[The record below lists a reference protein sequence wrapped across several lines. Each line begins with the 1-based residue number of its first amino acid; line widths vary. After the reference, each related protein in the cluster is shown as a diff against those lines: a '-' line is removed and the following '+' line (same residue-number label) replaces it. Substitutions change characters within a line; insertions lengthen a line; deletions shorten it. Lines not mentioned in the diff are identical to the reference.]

1 MAITKLNTRLMQK
14 YDTEENWGKA
24 SGFIPLK
31 GEKIIYAPDD
41 THPYVR
47 EKTGD
52 GVTAV
57 TALPFDEN
65 YRGDTISSNQTG
77 ASLYV
82 KLCTVQSLA
91 AHSDIFIEFDMAGRS
106 FERFQK
112 VKFIPRRDAATTTPT
127 CAVFVSGG
135 KGNPYQV
142 RAYQY
147 QFKNIENDYIELW
160 CVLPGYDV
168 LNILK
173 RSFASNWKSAEQN
186 FIWNYEVA
194 NAWPTESESV
204 IKVNAIMEEWTGNS
218 ATATTAT
225 TATKLKTARTISL
238 GGGATGTATSFDG
251 TGNITIPVTKV
262 KESCLSWGDLW
273 DSGSIS
279 GRVSPIDAACS
290 NIHSANRFAFANPD
304 GITIEYS
311 TNGSTY
317 STYNTTDPDSD
328 KINLVSGIGSKYYI
342 GARRTSTTVNDKLR
356 ITLNA
361 TNMGLYINLK
371 KLLINIS
378 TNHATGSN
386 VILERALKGSETTY
400 KTVATYQISGWSG
413 WNSIPVNV
421 AFGGGNNQTE
431 NVASIRLTFGI
442 TGVNTAQ
449 TANALQVLDII
460 GIGDVFWSCPSTM
473 ARTGHL
479 YSYDSSQNATF
490 PANVTANTF
499 VGALSGNASSATTAT
514 QDGNGNV
521 ISTTYATK
529 DEVSDTYLTKTK
541 AIQTYATKTSVSST
555 YLTKTDAGNTY
566 ATKDEEFITVE
577 DIDTICGTTIEV
589 ATLSEVTF

>member
-65 YRGDTISSNQTG
+65 YRGDIISSNQTG

-112 VKFIPRRDAATTTPT
+112 VKFIPRRNAATTTPT

-218 ATATTAT
+218 ATAT
-225 TATKLKTARTISL
+225 KLKTARKI
-238 GGGATGTATSFDG
+238 GKASFDG
-251 TGNITIPVTKV
+251 TTDITLDAIAGRAITK
-262 KESCLSWGDLW
+262 S
-273 DSGSIS
+273 SGSAYINQYIKFARIDVSS
-279 GRVSPIDAACS
+279 GAYTDCSGTLEFCPTEACTMFGELAYQIRTTSTIETTGVRLWWKTLTDVEYANRVSAVKVSNGIYDLYYRPMYTYETMSITNVDCHNPNKITLYSDQNYVKTITAAAAIS
-290 NIHSANRFAFANPD
+290 SLHSA
-304 GITIEYS
+304 S
-311 TNGSTY
+311 
-317 STYNTTDPDSD
+317 DS
-328 KINLVSGIGSKYYI
+328 
-342 GARRTSTTVNDKLR
+342 
-356 ITLNA
+356 
-361 TNMGLYINLK
+361 
-371 KLLINIS
+371 
-378 TNHATGSN
+378 
-386 VILERALKGSETTY
+386 
-400 KTVATYQISGWSG
+400 
-413 WNSIPVNV
+413 
-421 AFGGGNNQTE
+421 
-431 NVASIRLTFGI
+431 
-442 TGVNTAQ
+442 
-449 TANALQVLDII
+449 
-460 GIGDVFWSCPSTM
+460 
-473 ARTGHL
+473 
-479 YSYDSSQNATF
+479 
-490 PANVTANTF
+490 
-499 VGALSGNASSATTAT
+499 AT

-529 DEVSDTYLTKTK
+529 DEVSDTYLTKTN

-566 ATKDEEFITVE
+566 AVKDEEFITVE
-577 DIDTICGTTIEV
+577 DIDEICGTTIQV

>member
-77 ASLYV
+77 TWQYV

-91 AHSDIFIEFDMAGRS
+91 AHSDIFIEFDMAGRT

-147 QFKNIENDYIELW
+147 QFENIENNYIELW
-160 CVLPGYDV
+160 CAFPGYDV

-186 FIWNYEVA
+186 FVWNYETA
-194 NAWPTESESV
+194 SAWPTESESV
-204 IKVNAIMEEWTGNS
+204 IKVNAIMEDWTGNS
-218 ATATTAT
+218 ATAT
-225 TATKLKTARTISL
+225 KLQTARTISL

-262 KESCLSWGDLW
+262 KESCLSWGDVW
-273 DSGSIS
+273 DTNSIS

-290 NIHSANRFAFANPD
+290 NIHSANRFAFANPN

-311 TNGSTY
+311 TDGSTY
-317 STYNTTDPDSD
+317 STYNTTDSD
-328 KINLVSGIGSKYYI
+328 KINLVSGIGSRYYI
-342 GARRTSTTVNDKLR
+342 GARETSTTVNDKLR

-361 TNMGLYINLK
+361 TNMGLYVNLK

-378 TNHATGSN
+378 TTHATGSN
-386 VILERALKGSETTY
+386 VIVERALKGSETTY
-400 KTVATYQISGWSG
+400 KTIATHQISGWSG
-413 WNSIPVNV
+413 WNSIPINV

-431 NVASIRLTFGI
+431 NVANIRLTFGI
-442 TGVNTAQ
+442 TGVHTAQ
-449 TANALQVLDII
+449 TANALQVHDII
-460 GIGDVFWSCPSTM
+460 SIGDTFWSYPSTM
-473 ARTGHL
+473 AKTGHL

-499 VGALSGNASSATTAT
+499 VGALSGNASSATKAT

-521 ISTTYATK
+521 IST
-529 DEVSDTYLTKTK
+529 
-541 AIQTYATKTSVSST
+541 
-555 YLTKTDAGNTY
+555 TY

-577 DIDTICGTTIEV
+577 DIDTICGTTIQV